1 MSANS
6 NTETMGQVTDIEP
19 AGIKAPKNTS
29 ATRVIAST
37 SGILV
42 GVAGMEH
49 GLFEILQGNV
59 RPGGLVIEAIGPA
72 QRLWEHGAEPA
83 FTVIPNMLITG
94 ILAMAVGLLV
104 IIWSGAFID
113 RKYGPLVMMLLS
125 IALFLVGGGFAPL
138 VLAVLPVAAATGINR
153 PLTWWRRHLPP
164 KLRGFLAGLWAWSLI
179 VFALLCLFA
188 MGVAIFGYPLLW
200 FFSADHTVNLLSS
213 LGNVTFF
220 ILGPVAVLTAL
231 AYDIQKQP
239 DSFQTSSV

>member
-6 NTETMGQVTDIEP
+6 SPETMGQAADVEP
-19 AGIKAPKNTS
+19 AGIKALKNAS
-29 ATRVIAST
+29 AARAFAST

-72 QRLWEHGAEPA
+72 QRLWEQGTEPA

-104 IIWSGAFID
+104 AIWAGAFID

-138 VLAVLPVAAATGINR
+138 VLAILPVAAATGIDR
-153 PLTWWRRHLPP
+153 PLTWWRRHFPP
-164 KLRGFLAGLWAWSLI
+164 KLRGFLAGLWAWPLI

-188 MGVAIFGYPLLW
+188 IELAIFGYPLLW
-200 FFSADHTVNLLSS
+200 FFSADRTVNLLSS

-239 DSFQTSSV
+239 DPLQAPSM